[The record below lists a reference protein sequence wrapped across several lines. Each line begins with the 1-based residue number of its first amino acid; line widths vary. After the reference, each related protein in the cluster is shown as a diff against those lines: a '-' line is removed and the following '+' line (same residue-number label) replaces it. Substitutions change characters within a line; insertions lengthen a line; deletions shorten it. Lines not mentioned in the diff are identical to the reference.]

1 MTRSVSLYIACLA
14 AGFASVGSAS
24 DANPTRKFTEVTD
37 AILEQPAAADWL
49 SFRRTTDGSGFSPLT
64 EISKD
69 NVHKLSLVWARPIT
83 AGIQESTPLV
93 YDGIMYLPNPN
104 DVTQAIDA
112 RSGKLLWQYQ
122 RTMPPDLLEHLQ
134 FPSINRNIAIF
145 GRLVIDNGFDDFL
158 YALDAETGE
167 LVWETQQLDYRK
179 APSRQSSGPI
189 IANGKVVSG
198 RGCEPNRGPEAC
210 VITAHDAVTG
220 KELWRTS
227 TIDPRNDKDDSW
239 GGYPHDKR
247 SHVGSWMVPSYDPEL
262 NLVYVGTSVSWPAPK
277 FIYGSND
284 KEYLYH
290 NSTLALNAD
299 TGEIVWY
306 YQHLVDHWDLDHV
319 FERVIA
325 EVSVTPD
332 PASVPWINPKL
343 KPGERRKVVTGIPGK
358 TGIVYTLDAATGEF
372 LWATPT
378 VTQNVV
384 QSIDGSSGKVTVNP
398 EALYHK
404 VGDEN
409 VICPGSTGG
418 KNWFAGAY
426 NPNSKVMFQPLQNAC
441 MKVVALTD
449 DPDTRE
455 GYGLLRDRLIEP
467 GKDNLGAIWAL
478 SAETGRLLWKREQR
492 AAITSLFATASGLL
506 FGGDT
511 SGHFR
516 AYDQENGEV
525 LWEVNLGSQVT
536 GFPITFAAGGRQYI
550 AVSTGNALLA
560 GQFLVLTPELQ
571 AGDINQMFVFAL
583 PQTRDQTKDQAGSDA
598 RIEASEQSDSSQTA
612 SSSGSVWDGVYTA
625 EQAQRG
631 EQIYQTACQSCHA
644 ADMRGGPVAGGLLGL
659 GFQYVWKD
667 RTLAQLLAI
676 MQGKMPPG
684 QPGSLGE
691 QAYLDLL
698 AAVLRRNE
706 FPDGAAELQANPEA
720 LQSIVIRWDKPG
732 QTQ

>member
-1 MTRSVSLYIACLA
+1 MNLSLSLYIACLA
-14 AGFASVGSAS
+14 AGISSVAVAS
-24 DANPTRKFTEVTD
+24 DSRPVQGFVPVTD
-37 AILEQPAAADWL
+37 AILQQPEAADWL

-64 EISKD
+64 QISKE
-69 NVHKLSLVWARPIT
+69 NVRELALVWARPI
-83 AGIQESTPLV
+83 AEGIQESTPLV
-93 YDGIMYLPNPN
+93 YGGIMYLPNPN

-112 RSGKLLWQYQ
+112 ASGKLLWQYQ
-122 RTMPPDLLEHLQ
+122 RKMPEDLTEYLD
-134 FPSINRNIAIF
+134 FPSINRNIAIY
-145 GRLVIDNGFDDFL
+145 GRLLIDNGFDDFL
-158 YALDAETGE
+158 YALDAGTGE
-167 LVWETQQLDYRK
+167 LVWETLQLDYRQ

-210 VITAHDAVTG
+210 VITAHDAITG

-227 TIDPRNDKDDSW
+227 TIDPRNDENDSW
-239 GGYPHDKR
+239 GGYPHEKR
-247 SHVGSWMVPSYDPEL
+247 SHVGSWMVPSYDPQL
-262 NLVYVGTSVSWPAPK
+262 NLVFVGTSVSWPAPK
-277 FIYGSND
+277 FIFGSND
-284 KEYLYH
+284 KQYLYH

-319 FERVIA
+319 FERVID
-325 EVSVTPD
+325 EVSVAPD
-332 PASVPWINPKL
+332 PATVPWINPRL

-358 TGIVYTLDAATGEF
+358 TGIVYTLDAASGEF

-384 QSIDGSSGKVTVNP
+384 QAIDGASGAVTVNP
-398 EALYHK
+398 EMLYHK

-409 VICPGSTGG
+409 LVCPGSTGG

-426 NPNSKVMFQPLQNAC
+426 NPHSKVMFQPLQNAC

-449 DPDTRE
+449 DPATRE

-467 GKDNLGAIWAL
+467 GKTDLGAIWAV
-478 SAETGRLLWKREQR
+478 SAETGRVLWKLEQR

-516 AYDQENGEV
+516 AYDQEIGEM

-536 GFPITFAAGGRQYI
+536 GFPITFAADGRQYI

-560 GQFLVLTPELQ
+560 GQFLVMTPELR

-583 PQTRDQTKDQAGSDA
+583 PKA
-598 RIEASEQSDSSQTA
+598 E
-612 SSSGSVWDGVYTA
+612 DGT
-625 EQAQRG
+625 
-631 EQIYQTACQSCHA
+631 
-644 ADMRGGPVAGGLLGL
+644 P
-659 GFQYVWKD
+659 
-667 RTLAQLLAI
+667 
-676 MQGKMPPG
+676 
-684 QPGSLGE
+684 
-691 QAYLDLL
+691 
-698 AAVLRRNE
+698 
-706 FPDGAAELQANPEA
+706 
-720 LQSIVIRWDKPG
+720 
-732 QTQ
+732 